1 MPIKLFRID
10 LMEKYKEIERAIY
23 SQIKTDGEREK
34 NERMLLGKYRD
45 KKRERDKQ
53 NQEERE

>member
-1 MPIKLFRID
+1 
-10 LMEKYKEIERAIY
+10 MEKYKEIERAIY